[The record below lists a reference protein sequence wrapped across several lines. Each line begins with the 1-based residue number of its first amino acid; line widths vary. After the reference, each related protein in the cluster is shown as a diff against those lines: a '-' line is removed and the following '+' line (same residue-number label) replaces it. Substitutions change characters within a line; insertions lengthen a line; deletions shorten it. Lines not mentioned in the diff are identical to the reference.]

1 MQTQDRLR
9 RAMTGDIAHE
19 LRTPLSNIRGYLE
32 AMEEGVVDATPELI
46 VSLHEEAILLQRLVD
61 ELQDLA
67 LAEADELQIA
77 QEPTDLQALLE
88 QTVQAHR
95 AKAVAAGITLALE
108 AAPGVTAEV
117 DPGRIRQVIGNLL
130 DNAIRHTDRGG
141 MASVRLSEG
150 GDHLEITVTD
160 TGAGIPAE
168 HLPHVFDRFYRVD
181 MSRSRD
187 TGGSGLGL
195 AIAAELVRLHGGSI
209 GVESEVGEGSLFRVR
224 LPIGTSQQ

>member
-1 MQTQDRLR
+1 MQAPERYKDSFKHITDAKR
-9 RAMTGDIAHE
+9 RVYAGMLTAMD
-19 LRTPLSNIRGYLE
+19 
-32 AMEEGVVDATPELI
+32 EG
-46 VSLHEEAILLQRLVD
+46 
-61 ELQDLA
+61 
-67 LAEADELQIA
+67 
-77 QEPTDLQALLE
+77 
-88 QTVQAHR
+88 
-95 AKAVAAGITLALE
+95 
-108 AAPGVTAEV
+108 
-117 DPGRIRQVIGNLL
+117 IGNLL